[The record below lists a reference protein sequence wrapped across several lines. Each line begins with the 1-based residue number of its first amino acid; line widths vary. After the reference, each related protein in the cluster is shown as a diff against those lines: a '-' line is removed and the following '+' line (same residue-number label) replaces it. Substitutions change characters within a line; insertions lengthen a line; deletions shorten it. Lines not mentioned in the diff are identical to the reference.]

1 MSVLSRDDHE
11 SSLLL
16 MEVNYDIELTL
27 QGLAGLSNVC
37 PRQVL
42 LLFLP
47 SCQQVHLCSMSVQNL
62 PSRLL

>member
-1 MSVLSRDDHE
+1 
-11 SSLLL
+11 